1 MSFTFTTSPFDHDAT
16 LFRYAPANP
25 QINAGFRSNERYV
38 ISTVLHHGSSDV
50 NVDMIVVIVSRQY
63 RVDLANRKRIKN
75 KRVVR
80 RFGCSFSRQPC
91 AASGDPVSLTGYR
104 DFVCQCRTRN
114 QRKRWCHL
122 LISARSRCSLA
133 TTSQMC
139 RGDLLLFNF
148 FIQPATPLRESA
160 QDPWI
165 HG

>member
-1 MSFTFTTSPFDHDAT
+1 MNFNVFYLHYVARFNDDAT

-63 RVDLANRKRIKN
+63 RVDLANRKRIRTN
-75 KRVVR
+75 GVVR

-104 DFVCQCRTRN
+104 GFVCQYRTKIN
-114 QRKRWCHL
+114 TNVGT
-122 LISARSRCSLA
+122 A
-133 TTSQMC
+133 
-139 RGDLLLFNF
+139 F
-148 FIQPATPLRESA
+148 
-160 QDPWI
+160 
-165 HG
+165 